1 MQSRPLRTRAREML
15 CVALIEVISDAY
27 IPAVVFASEYIDQ
40 RTYNNRIKHLDIF
53 CYIKT
58 METTAPPMTA
68 AERHYEAVKRA
79 NKAYYNRKNP
89 NPRPRGRPKK
99 VAEPQPASQVV

>member
-1 MQSRPLRTRAREML
+1 
-15 CVALIEVISDAY
+15 
-27 IPAVVFASEYIDQ
+27 
-40 RTYNNRIKHLDIF
+40 
-53 CYIKT
+53 

-79 NKAYYNRKNP
+79 NKAYYQRNHP

-99 VAEPQPASQVV
+99 VVADPPSSVVV